1 MTEPTSVLFV
11 CLGNICRSP
20 LADGIFTHMVQQQG
34 LRDRFRIDSCG
45 TGAWHVGNPPDPR
58 SVLTAAKHNIDLTT
72 LLARQFDADSDPIEF
87 DWIIPM
93 DASNQRELIKQ
104 GTPKDKVRLMRSFDP
119 AYTNQSKAP
128 DVPDPYY
135 GGDDGFDKVY
145 EMLVRACDG
154 LFNSIYT
161 LSFTQGSTD
170 HDRNAFHKKNKQL
183 GES

>member
-1 MTEPTSVLFV
+1 MPESTSVLFV

-20 LADGIFTHMVQQQG
+20 LADGIFAHMVAQQG
-34 LRDRFRIDSCG
+34 LSDRFRIDSCG

-58 SVLTAAKHNIDLTT
+58 SILTGAKHNIDLTT
-72 LLARQFDADSDPIEF
+72 LRARQFDAESDPIVF

-119 AYTNQSKAP
+119 AYAKKSKAP

-145 EMLVRACDG
+145 EMLTCACAG
-154 LFNSIYT
+154 LLST
-161 LSFTQGSTD
+161 LS
-170 HDRNAFHKKNKQL
+170 NL
-183 GES
+183 E